1 VAKTQ
6 EDLLIKIQADTGN
19 ASESIALLAKQL
31 GRLEL
36 SMVSVAKSTKQTS
49 QNVSG
54 FGAAM
59 IAVSAGIAIAREAF
73 GKIEGVIDA
82 TVGAF
87 KHSEDGAIRLAG
99 TLAKIGAEDVRGV
112 VEDFKKFAKQ
122 LQDTTTVE
130 DDHAIALINIAT
142 ASGLSAE
149 KSKQL
154 IQVSADLAA
163 TGRGDLDSAFQALL
177 KSYKGNVA
185 GLAILAPEL
194 AGMDPVLAKTGEAVR
209 RLQENLGGL
218 AQNEL
223 FTSAGTMTQ
232 FKNILGDLGEETGRL
247 ISNFLGLDGTS
258 KKMTES
264 LKSIVLV
271 IKELA
276 DNVPRV
282 GESVSKF
289 AKALSEINFSK
300 MASDMGD
307 FINQFKII
315 IGLFAGLTLAS
326 TVIVFGSLGS
336 TIAALAGTAGFG
348 MLVNA
353 LIPTIMYLKSAAV
366 AAGTLLLA
374 LAGYA
379 FAAAGVLTL
388 VAGIEILFRNLT
400 SLQGLADLLVA
411 GFGGVVLV
419 FANFAQGVIN
429 LGQGILQ
436 LVGITT
442 NALNFLGLFDGLA
455 QKTAD
460 SVVRLN
466 TGLTGTAL
474 SEIGKML
481 DKLKSGASEAEKLGA
496 ALSKG
501 WPKGGPKGAPVQTA
515 EEKKIMETRVKNL
528 QDLRTQNALLDLE
541 NRRSEITTID
551 YLNQKNQIEIQ
562 ALRLKFK
569 SGELGGL
576 GTKELEKQIE
586 LMNIKNGLAVA
597 QEPAQEFQVAAKS
610 GNDLAKT
617 ISGAMTGGLS
627 GVGGMITGMMS
638 GAGAVMAAADGVVG
652 SIQGVI
658 DFIPKI
664 LNSVANVF
672 SSLAD
677 LPLKILDGVKNLMG
691 SLVKFV
697 TDLIPNLFSAVPDIL
712 FSIIDTIFSK
722 LPAAIMNLV
731 KSLPDLIMGFI
742 DRIPEIVTELIS
754 GLISAVPTLVIS
766 LATSIIGNIPKI
778 VIALAKAVAIT
789 IPKAIIKGIME
800 GLKQIAETIKGMFG
814 GGLFG
819 KKKQKLEFDTKSITE
834 SMKKAASALTGETS
848 KLFKVMDLTGGDTK
862 SAEKTKENISAIEAA
877 GTRSRDWL
885 MQAWDKVVAGFGNLM
900 TWFGEVW
907 HQFLRSLKEVWMGIF
922 QMFSDIFNVI
932 KFMVNGVITAL
943 FEAMDFLMLV
953 GDAIVQGVTDGLAA
967 AGSFFNDLGGQIS
980 EGFWEGLQGLGAFFT
995 NMFDSLKLGNL
1006 FEKLFKVDYKGRGY
1020 IEQNV
1025 INTDIPFMNFAKGG
1039 MVPGNAQVT
1048 GDSLMN
1054 DRVLAMISPGEAII
1068 PRSKMND
1075 PFLSGLIRGVLDG
1088 TITPPKFKM
1097 GGVVGSVVEKTK
1109 ETGGQVADAAQVA
1122 AQQVQDLIASLN
1134 PSQITA
1140 MVREKILKEMIPA
1153 MLSANKFHTGGIIG
1167 GSGDVPIL
1175 GQAGE
1180 FVMQR
1185 SAVSGIGQ
1193 GNLAQMN
1200 KTGSSSVQ
1208 GNTSNVYNIDIK
1220 VDAKT
1225 APDEKFIRGTL
1236 LPILK
1241 EELRRAS
1248 LDGQRVLFQSGV
1260 RA

>member
-1 VAKTQ
+1 MAKTQ
-6 EDLLIKIQADTGN
+6 EDLLIKIQADTAN
-19 ASESIALLAKQL
+19 SSEAIALLVKQL
-31 GRLEL
+31 GRLENSL
-36 SMVSVAKSTKQTS
+36 ASVSNSSEQTS
-49 QNVSG
+49 RKISG

-59 IAVSAGIAIAREAF
+59 VAISAGISVVREAYD
-73 GKIEGVIDA
+73 KVEGTITA
-82 TVGAF
+82 TLGAF
-87 KHSEDGAIRLAG
+87 QDSEDGLIRLGNTMRVVGDSDIQKSIDAFKE
-99 TLAKIGAEDVRGV
+99 LAHAMQE
-112 VEDFKKFAKQ
+112 
-122 LQDTTTVE
+122 TTTVE
-130 DDHAIALINIAT
+130 DGQVIKLANIAKAT
-142 ASGLSAE
+142 GLSTDKTME
-149 KSKQL
+149 L
-154 IQVSADLAA
+154 IKASADLAA
-163 TGRGDLDSAFQALL
+163 TGKSDLTGAFNALL
-177 KSYKGNVA
+177 KSLKGSTM
-185 GLAILAPEL
+185 GLSVMLPEL
-194 AGMDPVLAKTGEAVR
+194 ANMTKESARAGGAISFVR
-209 RLQENLGGL
+209 ETLGGL
-218 AQNEL
+218 AENEL
-223 FTSAGTMTQ
+223 LTTGGQLLQANSRLHDLG
-232 FKNILGDLGEETGRL
+232 KNIGEVASTL
-247 ISNFLGLDGTS
+247 LGLKTGTS
-258 KKMTES
+258 SFNAILGTLVEAFNRNKD
-264 LKSIVLV
+264 SIL
-271 IKELA
+271 
-276 DNVPRV
+276 
-282 GESVSKF
+282 GF
-289 AKALSEINFSK
+289 AKAVH
-300 MASDMGD
+300 DG
-307 FINQFKII
+307 FITFVDGIKS
-315 IGLFAGLTLAS
+315 LYAGLNAVDWERTATLIAA
-326 TVIVFGSLGS
+326 VGVSLGG
-336 TIAALAGTAGFG
+336 AF
-348 MLVNA
+348 
-353 LIPTIMYLKSAAV
+353 
-366 AAGTLLLA
+366 LLLNVGA
-374 LAGYA
+374 LSAGLLSVAGAIGAVGMAA
-379 FAAAGVLTL
+379 FAAAPRILLMAKAWTANAAAMAYVTVQYAL
-388 VAGIEILFRNLT
+388 VAAGIATVVVAISLVIKNLKE
-400 SLQGLADLLVA
+400 LPALAAASFQAVA
-411 GFGGVVLV
+411 IGAGTAVEAMLRF
-419 FANFAQGVIN
+419 
-429 LGQGILQ
+429 
-436 LVGITT
+436 VG
-442 NALNFLGLFDGLA
+442 AGA
-455 QKTAD
+455 KAD
-460 SVVRLN
+460 SVAAGVDKIGESFAKNASVLDGGLVGGGIDELN
-466 TGLTGTAL
+466 KFKNAFEKTLNVVTG
-474 SEIGKML
+474 
-481 DKLKSGASEAEKLGA
+481 SEAKTEDNKGKKKTELKIYSPEAIKA
-496 ALSKG
+496 ADELIAKNRELYNEIHAG
-501 WPKGGPKGAPVQTA
+501 EMTA
-515 EEKKIMETRVKNL
+515 QQLMSDK
-528 QDLRTQNALLDLE
+528 
-541 NRRSEITTID
+541 
-551 YLNQKNQIEIQ
+551 QKIEIEALNLKYKDMELNAAGND
-562 ALRLKFK
+562 ALREQIKLIN
-569 SGELGGL
+569 
-576 GTKELEKQIE
+576 EKYAAASKK
-586 LMNIKNGLAVA
+586 LPSV
-597 QEPAQEFQVAAKS
+597 EFQAAAKS
-610 GNDLAKT
+610 GNDLAAS

-691 SLVKFV
+691 SLVKVV

-778 VIALAKAVAIT
+778 VIALSKAAAIT
-789 IPKAIIKGIME
+789 IPKAIIKGIMD
-800 GLKQIAETIKGMFG
+800 GLKSIGAAIASMFG

-907 HQFLRSLKEVWMGIF
+907 HVFLRALQSVFSGIME
-922 QMFSDIFNVI
+922 MF
-932 KFMVNGVITAL
+932 TAL
-943 FEAMDFLMLV
+943 FDGVIIIFSGIATGLFEVMNGLGVIIEGFA
-953 GDAIVQGVTDGLAA
+953 QGIEDGLA
-967 AGSFFNDLGGQIS
+967 GLGTFFNDLGGQIS

-1185 SAVSGIGQ
+1185 SAVNGIGS
-1193 GNLAQMN
+1193 GTLAQMN

-1225 APDEKFIRGTL
+1225 APDEKFIRGTMV
-1236 LPILK
+1236 PIIK

-1248 LDGQRVLFQSGV
+1248 LDGQRVLFQQGI